1 MNYKIRGDI
10 MKAEARGKFLKVN
23 DSIVSVEDED
33 IFEKIQKP
41 SIYEV
46 IRVMGG
52 VPIFLEEHLDRMF
65 KSASI
70 IDYEM
75 PYTKDEIKESIREV
89 LIENEI
95 TDQNI
100 KLLGSEVDNEAVF
113 LVYFVDS
120 FYPPKEYY
128 DNGIVTIL
136 YDYQRDNPHAKVQ
149 KDEFRSNV
157 KVAIDEKGA
166 FEALLVNDEGYI
178 PEGSRSNM
186 FFVKDNKIFTAP
198 SDQVLLG
205 ITRKYIFNLAEV
217 LDIEIIEESIHRD
230 EIKELQGAFMSG
242 TSVGVLPIRSI
253 DSYIIESTDN
263 EVIKKLNKSYDELIE
278 NFIKGNK
285 SYWE

>member
-1 MNYKIRGDI
+1 
-10 MKAEARGKFLKVN
+10 MKAEAKGKFLKVN
-23 DSIVSVEDED
+23 DRIVSVQDEE
-33 IFEKIQKP
+33 IFEKIKKP

-52 VPIFLEEHLDRMF
+52 VPIFLEEHLDRML

-70 IDYEM
+70 IGYEM
-75 PYTKDEIKESIREV
+75 PYSKDEIKESIREV
-89 LIENEI
+89 LIKNEI

-100 KLLGSEVDNEAVF
+100 KLLGSKVDNEAVF

-136 YDYQRDNPHAKVQ
+136 YDYQRDNPNAKVQ
-149 KDEFRSNV
+149 KDEFRANV
-157 KVAIDEKGA
+157 KAAMDEKGA

-217 LDIEIIEESIHRD
+217 LDIEIIEENIHKD

-242 TSVGVLPIRSI
+242 TSVGVLPIRRI
-253 DSYIIESTDN
+253 DNNIIESTDN